1 MRVICVPIR
10 LIGLDG
16 DCVEITE
23 FAPWPE
29 RAGLWEAEE
38 HIDHD
43 GARYRYAGCDQAV
56 YVYRE
61 QRRTATMRR
70 AETGDARGS
79 FRSA

>member
-29 RAGLWEAEE
+29 RAGPWEAKE

-43 GARYRYAGCDQAV
+43 GARYRYAGCDKEV

-61 QRRTATMRR
+61 LRRTATARR
-70 AETGDARGS
+70 AEACGAH
-79 FRSA
+79 RS